1 MDEGVRKRG
10 ILRTMSIFFT
20 EQMQIKEDM
29 RDYST
34 TGIRLIG
41 YLF

>member
-10 ILRTMSIFFT
+10 ILRIMSIFFT